1 MSEIKDRKY
10 CCEVMKAKLKN
21 MESDVRGVIDYH
33 EVTREYSFPLLDK
46 TNQLIQFCPWCGIKL
61 PKDLNN
67 EWEEIVA
74 KEFGIT
80 EYDYWNED
88 KIPPEFKNDEWW
100 KKRGL

>member
-1 MSEIKDRKY
+1 MMEDNFLHCEKDEECIDYYEDTRKY
-10 CCEVMKAKLKN
+10 LVRSKN
-21 MESDVRGVIDYH
+21 GCY
-33 EVTREYSFPLLDK
+33 TK
-46 TNQLIQFCPWCGIKL
+46 IQFCPWCGTKL
-61 PKDLNN
+61 PKDLNT

-88 KIPPEFKNDEWW
+88 KIPPEFKTDEWW